1 MKPDR
6 ISVLQFSNE
15 FVRGGAEEH
24 MMTLLRGLS
33 REYFRLYLVC
43 TPELAKLFKPDLP
56 RDVEVIP
63 LSFYKP
69 WQAAAALS
77 FGRILRSRKIQIL
90 HSHLFYAS
98 LHASPVGW
106 LCRVPVIIETPHVRE
121 QWRHGWL
128 NSSFAVDRLA
138 GRCVT
143 EYIAV
148 SEANGRYLAE
158 QKRLPRRKIHVIHNG
173 SDLGRFHGWRPV
185 SSRLKA
191 SLGFAVDAPVLLV
204 AGRLEP
210 QKGHS
215 ILLQALPRVREE
227 FPKVRAIF
235 AGEGSLRQ
243 ELQQQVTGLGLEEC
257 VQFVGFQSNME
268 DWFSMADITV
278 LPSFYE
284 GLPLVAIESLA
295 AGTPLVASAVDGT
308 PEIVVHER
316 NGLTVSPGDPGA
328 LEQAICRL
336 LADPER
342 RKQYGE
348 EGRRWVLENFSQEE
362 QIRKTQELYFSA
374 LSEQASIPLVQAHS
388 SVRNREVQDTQLA
401 GKAR

>member
-1 MKPDR
+1 MKSDR

-24 MMTLLRGLS
+24 MMTLLRGLN
-33 REYFRLYLVC
+33 REYFRICLVC
-43 TPELAKLFKPDLP
+43 SPELAKLLQPDLP

-69 WQAAAALS
+69 WQAATAVS

-128 NSSFAVDRLA
+128 NSSFAVDRLV

-143 EYIAV
+143 GYIAV

-173 SDLGRFHGWRPV
+173 SDLARFRGSRPV
-185 SSRLKA
+185 SNRLKTR
-191 SLGFAVDAPVLLV
+191 LGFAVDTPVLLV

-215 ILLQALPRVREE
+215 ILLQALPKMRDE
-227 FPKVRAIF
+227 FPKLCAIF

-243 ELQQQVTGLGLEEC
+243 ELQEQVTGLGLGEC
-257 VQFVGFQSNME
+257 VRFVGFQSNIE

-316 NGLTVSPGDPGA
+316 TGLTVPPGDPGA
-328 LEQAICRL
+328 LAQAICRL

-348 EGRRWVLENFSQEE
+348 AGRRWVLEHFSQEE

-374 LSEQASIPLVQAHS
+374 LSERARIPLIQNQS
-388 SVRNREVQDTQLA
+388 GLRNKEVQDTQLV

>member
-1 MKPDR
+1 MKLDR

-24 MMTLLRGLS
+24 MMTLLRGLN
-33 REYFRLYLVC
+33 REYFRICLVC
-43 TPELAKLFKPDLP
+43 TPELAKLLRPDLP

-63 LSFYKP
+63 LSFHKP
-69 WQAAAALS
+69 WQAATAVSL
-77 FGRILRSRKIQIL
+77 GRILRSRRIQIL

-98 LHASPVGW
+98 LHASPMGW

-128 NSSFAVDRLA
+128 NSSYAIDRLV

-143 EYIAV
+143 GYIAV

-158 QKRLPRRKIHVIHNG
+158 EKRLPRRKIHVIHNG
-173 SDLGRFHGWRPV
+173 SDLARFHGWRPA
-185 SSRLKA
+185 SSQLKA
-191 SLGFAVDAPVLLV
+191 RLGFAADVPVLLV

-215 ILLQALPRVREE
+215 ILLQALPKVRAE

-235 AGEGSLRQ
+235 AGEGSLQQ
-243 ELQQQVTGLGLEEC
+243 ELQQQARGLGLGEC
-257 VQFVGFQSNME
+257 IRFVGFQSNIE

-316 NGLTVSPGDPGA
+316 TGLTVPPGDPGA
-328 LEQAICRL
+328 LAQAICLL
-336 LADPER
+336 LANPER

-348 EGRRWVLENFSQEE
+348 AGRRWVLENFTQEE

-374 LSEQASIPLVQAHS
+374 LGEQASIPQVQDHGGL
-388 SVRNREVQDTQLA
+388 RNGEVQETQLV